1 MVNNDNTLGLEKLF
15 YKKALECNEYL
26 YCNFNFVKDF
36 AKHLKAIL

>member
-1 MVNNDNTLGLEKLF
+1 MVNKDNLPRKPF

-26 YCNFNFVKDF
+26 YCNLNFVKDF